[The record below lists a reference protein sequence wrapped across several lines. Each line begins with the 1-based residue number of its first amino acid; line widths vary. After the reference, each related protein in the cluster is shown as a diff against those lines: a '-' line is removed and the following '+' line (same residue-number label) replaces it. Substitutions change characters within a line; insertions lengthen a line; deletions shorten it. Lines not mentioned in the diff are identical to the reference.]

1 MPETASP
8 PVFGKERMQRICLII
23 PLLLMCLAANA
34 HSRTVTDMI
43 GRRVVI
49 PDRMERVVGLSPPA
63 TYLIYAIDPDLLAGL
78 SFPLRG
84 EERTH
89 TVERFKK
96 LPVVGG
102 IAGESKNINMEVLL
116 KVKPDV
122 VFLWELQRHDIS
134 AINRKYEQALKPL
147 GILILYVRI
156 NSVNDYPAAFRFM
169 GDILGRRER
178 AAALERYAAAVLRKT
193 SRAMAGMP
201 AGKRVSVYYAEGL
214 DGLATE
220 GEGSMHTRLIPLSGG
235 RNVCRLKPTNYMGME
250 RISMEQLLIYDPDV
264 ILVKERAFFQRIFK
278 DARWKNLRAV
288 RARRV
293 YLIPC
298 VPFNWFD
305 RPPSHMHVLGIQ
317 WLSNLLHP
325 DRYPLDIVKETREF
339 YRLFFNRKLSD
350 REAREILQR

>member
-1 MPETASP
+1 MCRSFVLVSLAW
-8 PVFGKERMQRICLII
+8 V
-23 PLLLMCLAANA
+23 LLAPGVHA
-34 HSRTVTDMI
+34 RTVTDME

-49 PDRMERVVGLSPPA
+49 PDRIERVVGLSPPA
-63 TYLIYAIDPDLLAGL
+63 TYLIYAVDPDLLAGL

-84 EERTH
+84 DERVH

-102 IAGESKNINMEVLL
+102 IAGESKNINREVLL

-147 GILILYVRI
+147 GIPILYVRI
-156 NSVNDYPAAFRFM
+156 NSVNDYPAALRFM
-169 GDILGRRER
+169 GDILGRRAR
-178 AAALERYAAAVLRKT
+178 AADLERYAAAVLRKT
-193 SRAMAGMP
+193 SRAMAGLP
-201 AGKRVSVYYAEGL
+201 AGKSVSVYYAEGL

-220 GEGSMHTRLIPLSGG
+220 GEGSMHARLIPLSGG
-235 RNVCRLKPTNYMGME
+235 RNVCRLKPANYMGME

-278 DARWKNLRAV
+278 DARWKNVRAV
-288 RARRV
+288 RAKRV
-293 YLIPC
+293 YLIPY

-350 REAREILQR
+350 REARAILNR